1 MNLFFKNKYLIFIIF
16 ILYLITFNILSYN
29 YFLEDFKKLEIRE
42 NKKNLS
48 SLINKIDNNLQT
60 IYNITND
67 YAKWD
72 KTYDFIYTNN
82 QQYIYDLFRN
92 NSNTLHDLGLDF
104 MIFQNLNYET
114 VYSNFNKSYK
124 LKEKKSDFI
133 SNLTKKY
140 NKEEHAT
147 ILKINNEYFYTV
159 KANILKTDSTG
170 KIRGYIFAGKRLKI
184 SSLNSSSTFNKI
196 EVDKSK
202 IKKINDF
209 IKSQYLHKVGIY
221 TILKD
226 KNINS
231 YLYFYNHNN
240 EIKFSLKVSQ
250 KKDIY
255 LKGQKQILIFNTII
269 SSLFIVLLYI
279 LYIHTSYQDK
289 IQKQL
294 HEKVKEEIDKQRKQE
309 QLLIQQSKLAA
320 MGEMIGN
327 IAHQWRQPL
336 NALGLVMQNIQF
348 AYSVGDL
355 DDEFMQKS
363 IKKTNTLTANMSK
376 TIDD

>member
-1 MNLFFKNKYLIFIIF
+1 MIFIIF

-202 IKKINDF
+202 IKK
-209 IKSQYLHKVGIY
+209 
-221 TILKD
+221 
-226 KNINS
+226 
-231 YLYFYNHNN
+231 
-240 EIKFSLKVSQ
+240 
-250 KKDIY
+250 
-255 LKGQKQILIFNTII
+255 
-269 SSLFIVLLYI
+269 
-279 LYIHTSYQDK
+279 
-289 IQKQL
+289 
-294 HEKVKEEIDKQRKQE
+294 
-309 QLLIQQSKLAA
+309 
-320 MGEMIGN
+320 
-327 IAHQWRQPL
+327 
-336 NALGLVMQNIQF
+336 
-348 AYSVGDL
+348 
-355 DDEFMQKS
+355 
-363 IKKTNTLTANMSK
+363 
-376 TIDD
+376 